1 LLAWYGR
8 AKRNLPWR
16 VARSDFYRTWISE
29 IMLQQT
35 RVEAVIPYYEKFLA
49 RFPRVTSLACAPEAD
64 VLTAWSGLGYYS
76 RARNLHRAAKQVA
89 SDGIPGGYEELLE
102 LAGIGRYTAAA
113 IASIAFGQPHA
124 AVDGNVLRVISR
136 LTNDPGDIGSPRTQA
151 RFSEEAQQLL
161 DPGRPGDFNQAIM
174 ELGATVCVPRS
185 PDCGHCPV
193 VKFCAAHAA
202 GTERELPVKLK
213 KALAR
218 GVELDLALIE
228 SPVVGFHAQA
238 AEGQVFLVQRSPE
251 EKRMAGFWE
260 LPAKEMLPRWR
271 GTAVKQIV
279 HQIVNDRFR
288 ITVWRGRAP
297 KALPMGRWF
306 SPVELPTIPIT
317 TITRKALEDKK

>member
-1 LLAWYGR
+1 MFRRALLGWYDR
-8 AKRNLPWR
+8 AKRDLPWR
-16 VARSDFYRTWISE
+16 GRKPDFYRTWISE

-49 RFPRVTSLACAPEAD
+49 QFPRVDSLARAPETE

-89 SDGIPGGYEELLE
+89 AGGVPGNYGELLE

-113 IASIAFGQPHA
+113 IASIALGHPHA

-136 LTNDPGDIGSPRTQA
+136 LTNDPADIGSPRTQA
-151 RFSEEAQQLL
+151 RFSEEAQRLL
-161 DPGRPGDFNQAIM
+161 DQKRPGDFNQAMM
-174 ELGATVCVPRS
+174 ELGATICVPRS

-213 KALAR
+213 KATAR
-218 GVELDLALIE
+218 GVELHLAALQSRDEDDQI
-228 SPVVGFHAQA
+228 
-238 AEGQVFLVQRSPE
+238 FLVQRSPK

-260 LPAKEMLPRWR
+260 LPSKEMLPRWR
-271 GTAVKQIV
+271 GKAVKRIV
-279 HQIVNDRFR
+279 HQIVNDRFQV
-288 ITVWRGRAP
+288 TVWQGRAP
-297 KALPMGRWF
+297 KILPVGRWF
-306 SPVELPTIPIT
+306 NPAELKTIPLT
-317 TITRKALEDKK
+317 TITRKALSL